1 MNKIKILWIDD
12 EIDLL
17 KVQILFLEAKGYQVD
32 TANNGEDALELL
44 QEQKFN
50 IIFLDEHMPG
60 LTGLELL
67 PKIKTITPTTPV
79 VMVTKSEAE
88 DIMDEAI
95 GSKISDYLIKP
106 VNPNQILLSIKKNV
120 DEKRLVTE
128 TTTSKYQAEF
138 RKLAMQIND
147 CQTFEEWS
155 EIYKKLVYW
164 ELELERTSEQTMDEI
179 LSMQKDEANL
189 GFSKFVKSN
198 YKSWMEED
206 SENHPF
212 MVHEVFKKRIFP
224 LLDNNENVFLIVID
238 NFRFDQWKVLQPL
251 ISDYFSLENEE
262 IISTLLPTST
272 QYARNAMFAGLT
284 PLQIS
289 EMFPHLWS
297 DEKEEGGKNEF
308 EKDLVETL
316 LKRYRKDIPFSFNK
330 VFNDSHGKKV
340 ISNLKT
346 NLRKQL
352 NIVVY
357 NFVDMLSHARTD
369 MQMIRELAK
378 DDAAYR
384 SLTKTWFEHSSL
396 LELMRELR
404 NKDVKIVITTDHG
417 TIKVHNPI
425 KVIGEKDTTTNLR
438 YKQGKSL
445 DYKKNEVFAVTKPE
459 EIGLPKSNM
468 SSTFIF
474 SMNRDFFVYPNN
486 YNHYMKYYRD
496 TFQHGGIS
504 MEEMLIPLLTFKP
517 KN

>member
-17 KVQILFLEAKGYQVD
+17 KVQILFLEAKGYQVA

-44 QEQKFN
+44 HEQKFN

-60 LTGLELL
+60 LTGLEVL
-67 PKIKTITPTTPV
+67 PKIKVITPTTPV

-138 RKLAMQIND
+138 KKLAMQIND
-147 CQTFEEWS
+147 CRTFDEWTAV
-155 EIYKKLVYW
+155 YKKLVYW
-164 ELELERTSEQTMDEI
+164 ELELEKTSEQTMDEI
-179 LSMQKDEANL
+179 LTMQKDEANL

-206 SENHPF
+206 SDNQPF

-251 ISDYFSLENEE
+251 ISDYFSLESEE

-308 EKDLVETL
+308 EKDLIETL

-330 VFNDSHGKKV
+330 VFNDSYGKKV

-346 NLRKQL
+346 NLIKQL
-352 NIVVY
+352 NVVVF

-396 LELMRELR
+396 LELMRQLR

-445 DYKKNEVFAVTKPE
+445 NYKRNEVFAVSKPE

-486 YNHYMKYYRD
+486 FNHYMKYYRD

-504 MEEMLIPLLTFKP
+504 MEEMLIPLLIFKP

>member
-17 KVQILFLEAKGYQVD
+17 KVQILFLEAKGYQVA

-44 QEQKFN
+44 HEQKFN

-60 LTGLELL
+60 LTGLEVL
-67 PKIKTITPTTPV
+67 PKIKVITPTTPV

-147 CQTFEEWS
+147 CRTFDEWTAV
-155 EIYKKLVYW
+155 YKKLVYW
-164 ELELERTSEQTMDEI
+164 ELELEKTSEQTMDEI
-179 LSMQKDEANL
+179 LTMQKDEANL

-206 SENHPF
+206 SESKPF

-251 ISDYFSLENEE
+251 ISDYFSLESEE

-308 EKDLVETL
+308 EKDLIETL

-352 NIVVY
+352 NVVVF

-396 LELMRELR
+396 LEMIRQLR

-425 KVIGEKDTTTNLR
+425 KVVGEKDTTTNLR

-445 DYKKNEVFAVTKPE
+445 NYKRNEVFAVSKPE

-504 MEEMLIPLLTFKP
+504 MEEMLIPLLIFKP

>member
-17 KVQILFLEAKGYQVD
+17 KVQILFLEAKGYHVD
-32 TANNGEDALELL
+32 TANNGEDALEIL
-44 QEQKFN
+44 QEKKFN

-60 LTGLELL
+60 LTGLEVL
-67 PKIKTITPTTPV
+67 PKIKIITPTTPV

-120 DEKRLVTE
+120 DEKRLITE
-128 TTTSKYQAEF
+128 KTTEKYQIAF
-138 RKLAMQIND
+138 RNLSMQIND
-147 CQTFEEWS
+147 CRTFDEWTDV
-155 EIYKKLVYW
+155 YKKLVYW
-164 ELELERTSEQTMDEI
+164 ELELERTSEKTMDEI
-179 LSMQKDEANL
+179 LSMQKDDANY
-189 GFSKFVKSN
+189 GFSKFIKSN
-198 YKSWMEED
+198 YKEWIKED
-206 SENHPF
+206 ADHPF

-238 NFRFDQWKVLQPL
+238 NFRFDQWKMLQPL
-251 ISDYFSLENEE
+251 ISDYFSLESEE
-262 IISTLLPTST
+262 LISTLLPTST

-289 EMFPHLWS
+289 EMFPQFWS
-297 DEKEEGGKNEF
+297 DEKEEGSKNDF
-308 EKDLVETL
+308 ERELIETL

-330 VFNDSHGKKV
+330 VFNDYHGKKV

-352 NIVVY
+352 NVVVF

-396 LELMRELR
+396 LELMKELR

-417 TIKVHNPI
+417 TIKVQNPI
-425 KVIGEKDTTTNLR
+425 KVVGEKDTTTNLR

-445 DYKKNEVFAVTKPE
+445 AYKKNEVFVVTKPE
-459 EIGLPKSNM
+459 EIGLPKSNI
-468 SSTFIF
+468 SSSFIF
-474 SMNRDFFVYPNN
+474 TMNRDFFVYPNN
-486 YNHYMKYYRD
+486 FNHYMKYYRD

-504 MEEMLIPLLTFKP
+504 MEEMLIPLLIFNP